1 MTTRIRVEISG
12 RDAFWQKAVLVEW
25 EHQFPTRELML
36 ETDNSYLIEPEWLD
50 DLQRVA
56 NQCFS
61 KVIVAPKDPSRRL
74 WFRRLLPRS
83 DDE

>member
-25 EHQFPTRELML
+25 EHQFPTRTLML
-36 ETDNSYLIEPEWLD
+36 ETDNSCLIDPEWLE
-50 DLQRVA
+50 DLRRVA
-56 NQCFS
+56 SQCFS

>member
-25 EHQFPTRELML
+25 AHQFPDRELIAEADKSL
-36 ETDNSYLIEPEWLD
+36 LIKPDWLD
-50 DLQRVA
+50 DLRRVA
-56 NQCFS
+56 DQCFS